1 MTKTLKHR
9 QVDSLL
15 RITRA
20 PAVWFP
26 IDLVKCFFVEYSREF
41 TTFATSTCSAVMNF
55 GSTRYGQ
62 IIERSVCITQGTVTP
77 HTISHQMNMSFF

>member
-41 TTFATSTCSAVMNF
+41 YNLCNEYML
-55 GSTRYGQ
+55 GSNELRIY
-62 IIERSVCITQGTVTP
+62 
-77 HTISHQMNMSFF
+77 